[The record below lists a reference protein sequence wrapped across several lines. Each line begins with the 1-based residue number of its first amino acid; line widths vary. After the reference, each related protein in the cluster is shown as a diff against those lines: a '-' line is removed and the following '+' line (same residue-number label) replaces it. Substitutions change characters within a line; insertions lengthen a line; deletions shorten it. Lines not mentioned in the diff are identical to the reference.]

1 MSRVVN
7 YDGVKAGC
15 IYRIALENFVTY
27 RRVQLFPGLSLN
39 LIIGPNGT
47 GKSTFV
53 CAIIL
58 GLCGK
63 PSVIGRSKKIS
74 DYVRTG
80 CSNSTIEI
88 ELYRDRGQRN
98 VIITRN
104 FNLLDVSTW
113 SIDHKTVR
121 EKQVQEIIASMNIQV
136 DNLCQLLPQDRVQDF
151 TKMDNHEIL
160 RSTLSAVGGQESVQ
174 MLNELIEC
182 RTLQRRNVT
191 TLQSN
196 AQVIEEQKRLNER
209 LKVVIDAMKQRK
221 EIEKQIEICE
231 KKKLF
236 LEYQELREKYVEYC
250 NDKKEAVKV
259 VKTHQQQ
266 LEPLKRVMD
275 TAKVEISK
283 LEKETLDKNRKIYS
297 YKESAKEILTTIRT
311 QEFHLKEIESSFQE
325 KMERHR
331 NKEREL
337 QEARAKLDK
346 LNMDKTSLVE
356 KVGDETKVKMELAE
370 FHKHISQTNGAI
382 EVLKKQKLE
391 LQHDI
396 EMNINPHIR
405 LCQNRI
411 RNLEDVNIKRLET
424 LRAYSEDCYNAV
436 LWLREN
442 RHLFQHDVHEPMM
455 LEINFTDPK
464 FARYLEST
472 VAGRDLVAFT
482 FESSQDMNLFLQKVR
497 QEKGL
502 KRVNALCSQGGSF
515 ELPERNIQQLSYLGF
530 YTYLVDT
537 ISAPDAIV
545 RYLCKTYKIH
555 AIPIGNDH
563 TYNNSGNVPA
573 NITLFFTENHRFQV
587 RVSAYSGEKSSSTIE
602 IRQPKLMANT
612 VDAEQVDK
620 LKAESVL
627 KQYLPMKP
635 IKRGYKLWCL
645 ADQRG
650 YIKKFQI
657 YQGKDEE
664 LNSKFTGYGLG
675 EKVVLELTEQDW
687 GKGKVVY
694 FDNFFSS
701 VALLEK
707 LKTENTY
714 ACGTIRSNRKGLPG
728 NMLSDSQMK
737 RGNSDY
743 RFSSLDIGYWKW
755 KDNKVVH
762 LVSNFHGNQEAT
774 VSRKEKNG
782 SKSAIICPMA
792 VKDYNSYMG
801 GVDTADRLRALYCI
815 DRKSPKWWHRK
826 MKYERAAQNK
836 TSKMNDLDSKLSRLE
851 SNLNELNMQ
860 RKGISEGVEKVR
872 TISAQIRIQ
881 AKKVQDIENEP
892 TFDIQQAKETS
903 KRKQKECVTK
913 QCKLQVELKGIIGD
927 LHSEILNGDV
937 LKLKLNLSRNSIVE
951 QETQLRELT
960 SDLKRVEA
968 TLQNIEALLVRAKSA
983 AKEKLIE
990 AKRSS
995 DNKLPGEEGFP
1006 YSEQFELLPNDV
1018 TALQE
1023 RCYELQTSID
1033 CMDHG
1038 DDNVIKEYEDRER
1051 DINRLQTEV
1060 ETSSDR
1066 NKLLETQM
1074 ENIKSRWLPPLEAL
1088 LRDIDK
1094 SFGDMFA
1101 KVGCAGEIKLEKGG
1115 SEEDFDKYGILILVR
1130 FRADEQLAPLTR
1142 HAQSGGERAL
1152 STALYLLALQRQ
1164 ATVPFRCVDEI
1175 NQGMDPINERKMF
1188 ELLVKVITE
1197 CDNSQYFLL
1206 TPKLLTNLEYNDKIM
1221 VHTIMNGQKIMDN
1234 KKWNHI
1240 MFIEKANVYRA
1251 STS

>member
-88 ELYRDRGQRN
+88 ELYRDHGQRN

-311 QEFHLKEIESSFQE
+311 QEFRLKEIESSFQE

-620 LKAESVL
+620 LKAE
-627 KQYLPMKP
+627 
-635 IKRGYKLWCL
+635 
-645 ADQRG
+645 
-650 YIKKFQI
+650 
-657 YQGKDEE
+657 
-664 LNSKFTGYGLG
+664 
-675 EKVVLELTEQDW
+675 
-687 GKGKVVY
+687 
-694 FDNFFSS
+694 
-701 VALLEK
+701 
-707 LKTENTY
+707 
-714 ACGTIRSNRKGLPG
+714 
-728 NMLSDSQMK
+728 
-737 RGNSDY
+737 
-743 RFSSLDIGYWKW
+743 
-755 KDNKVVH
+755 
-762 LVSNFHGNQEAT
+762 
-774 VSRKEKNG
+774 
-782 SKSAIICPMA
+782 
-792 VKDYNSYMG
+792 
-801 GVDTADRLRALYCI
+801 
-815 DRKSPKWWHRK
+815 K